1 MNALSTESTE
11 TAEDARLV
19 TSEDLINKTMAK
31 QFYEKKSKYKN
42 EPITVDGVR
51 YDSKNEFRRHCY
63 LKLLERAGE
72 IKDLKY
78 HVIFELIPQIT
89 REEIVHLKTKDKVVT
104 RVEQQARLY
113 EADFTYTVVT
123 TGEEVVEDFKGDE
136 TDLFKFKAAL
146 FFYLYKKHIKIVK
159 HINEP
164 I

>member
-1 MNALSTESTE
+1 
-11 TAEDARLV
+11 
-19 TSEDLINKTMAK
+19 MAK
-31 QFYEKKSKYKN
+31 QFYEKKSKYGN
-42 EPITVDGVR
+42 EPVIVDGIR
-51 YDSKNEFRRHCY
+51 FDSKNESRRYFY

-78 HVIFELIPQIT
+78 HVLFELIPQIT

-104 RVEQQARLY
+104 RVEQQARHY
-113 EADFTYTVVT
+113 EADFTYTIVS

-159 HINEP
+159 HVNEP
-164 I
+164 VNF